1 MMWTAGFS
9 VSLQGRKISC
19 NLPPSLNFGKAISM
33 AEPVNGVW
41 YVYKTLLSNN
51 NRRMIRQY
59 PDEKIE
65 IVMNQNMGVW
75 TPDHDRVLKIIVDAL
90 NSANMKG
97 RDDDGEVWG
106 LPIFCPQRQMRL
118 VRQRRRKAQR
128 SSICPCA
135 VLGLVRLLQRQRTSP
150 RERHE
155 RVRRPGYRAA
165 GSKDDL

>member
-1 MMWTAGFS
+1 
-9 VSLQGRKISC
+9 
-19 NLPPSLNFGKAISM
+19 M

-97 RDDDGEVWG
+97 
-106 LPIFCPQRQMRL
+106 Q
-118 VRQRRRKAQR
+118 
-128 SSICPCA
+128 
-135 VLGLVRLLQRQRTSP
+135 
-150 RERHE
+150 
-155 RVRRPGYRAA
+155 
-165 GSKDDL
+165 